1 MGCIWTRF
9 CRMGLRVVVFELS
22 LEIETSVT
30 GGLEGPQEVLIY
42 QHLTTFVFNI
52 VLFYILFILKSPL
65 FFIKDM

>member
-9 CRMGLRVVVFELS
+9 CRMGLRGVVFVLS